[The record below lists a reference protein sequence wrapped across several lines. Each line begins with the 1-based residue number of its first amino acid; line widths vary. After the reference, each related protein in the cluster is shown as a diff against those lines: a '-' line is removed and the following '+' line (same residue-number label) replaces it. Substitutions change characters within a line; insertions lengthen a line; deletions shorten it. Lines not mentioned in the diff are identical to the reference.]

1 MDFNFSEQQT
11 MLLDAARTLL
21 DETCTLAKLR
31 ALMDTGDAIDPERWQ
46 ALADNGLTAVLL
58 PESAGGL
65 NLTAQDFVQIAQYC
79 GYVALPEPLVEHAG
93 IAAPLLAAC
102 DERHP
107 LLEQAAAGQ
116 GRLAVGHSV
125 NPFVANADTATAL
138 LLAHQGEV
146 HLVSPG
152 QVQLIPQSS
161 IDPFRSL
168 YRVDWTPT
176 DATRIA
182 DSIQGQ
188 TCWDAALD
196 LGALF
201 TAAQSLG
208 LAQRCIDLAVAYAKE
223 RKQFG
228 KPIGSYQA
236 VKHHLASAQVKIEFA
251 RPVLYAAAAQC
262 EHHDVHSR
270 ARISHAKL
278 VSAEAADFAA
288 RQALQIHGAMGYS
301 WEVDIHIFLKRALAL
316 QYAWGTPEFHYHRIH
331 ARVSG
336 AALGADQTFASEIMS

>member
-21 DETCTLAKLR
+21 DETCTLAQLR
-31 ALMDTGDAIDPERWQ
+31 ALMDKGDAIDQERWQ
-46 ALADNGLTAVLL
+46 AMAENGLTAVLL

-65 NLTAQDFVQIAQYC
+65 GLAAQDFVQIAQYC
-79 GYVALPEPLVEHAG
+79 GYVALPEPLIEHAG
-93 IAAPLLAAC
+93 VAAPLLAAC
-102 DERHP
+102 DTRHP

-116 GRLAVGHSV
+116 GMLATSHPV
-125 NPFVANADTATAL
+125 NPFITNADTATAL

-146 HLVSPG
+146 HLVSPE

-161 IDPFRSL
+161 IDPFRRL
-168 YRVDWTPT
+168 YRVDWTP
-176 DATRIA
+176 DASTGISA
-182 DSIQGQ
+182 DGQ
-188 TCWDAALD
+188 THWDSALD
-196 LGALF
+196 RGALF

-262 EHHDVHSR
+262 EHHDLYSR

-278 VSAEAADFAA
+278 AAAEAADFAA

-301 WEVDIHIFLKRALAL
+301 WEVDVHIFLKRALAL
-316 QYAWGTPEFHYHRIH
+316 QFAWGAPEFHYQRID
-331 ARVSG
+331 ALTSVSMR
-336 AALGADQTFASEIMS
+336 A